1 VNEPACDESEEG
13 WQDCKNMMSERER
26 YGNHHRR
33 SRYWQGVRGIKQQ
46 IGPNPPSRDRRSRH
60 KSFRACLSSFHLLL
74 SQLPRVSCNIS
85 DPTIDPYFGHKAP
98 TGVESNWL
106 PTGEDFFLIFRLFAP
121 QQALFAKTWT
131 LPDAEM
137 VKR

>member
-1 VNEPACDESEEG
+1 
-13 WQDCKNMMSERER
+13 
-26 YGNHHRR
+26 
-33 SRYWQGVRGIKQQ
+33 
-46 IGPNPPSRDRRSRH
+46 
-60 KSFRACLSSFHLLL
+60 
-74 SQLPRVSCNIS
+74 VSCNIS